1 MTTIL
6 VTGTSGHLGRLVV
19 ESLLENGTSPG
30 DIVATARDIS
40 AIADLA
46 DRGVTTRTADYADAA
61 SLDAAFDGVDRVLL
75 VSGSEVGQRVAQH
88 TNVIDAAQRAGVE
101 LLAYTSIP
109 KADASSLGLAVEH
122 QATEQV
128 LAASGV
134 PYALLRNGWYFEN
147 YTAQIPVQLEHGVVL
162 GAAGDGKVS
171 GASRGDYAAAAAAV
185 LVADDQAGRTYELGG
200 EPAFT
205 LAEYAAALATASGS
219 PVTYQDLTPSDYAA
233 ALASNGVPQQFA
245 DLLADSDRG
254 IAAGEL
260 FVDSGDLTKLIG
272 RPTATLAGPSA
283 GSRRPTP
290 R

>member
-19 ESLLENGTSPG
+19 ESLLENGTAPG
-30 DIVATARDIS
+30 DIVATARDLS
-40 AIADLA
+40 TIADLA
-46 DRGVTTRTADYADAA
+46 ERGVTTRSADYSDPA
-61 SLDAAFDGVDRVLL
+61 SLDAAFAGVDRALL
-75 VSGSEVGQRVAQH
+75 VSGSEVGQRVTQH
-88 TNVIDAAQRAGVE
+88 TNVIDAAKRAGVE

-109 KADASSLGLAVEH
+109 KADTTSLGLAVEH
-122 QATEQV
+122 RETEKV

-147 YTAQIPVQLEHGVVL
+147 YTAQIPVQLEHGVVF
-162 GAAGDGKVS
+162 GAAGAGKVS
-171 GASRGDYAAAAAAV
+171 GASRSDYAAAAAAV
-185 LVADDQAGRTYELGG
+185 LVADGQAGQTYELGG

-205 LAEYAAALATASGS
+205 LAEYAAALAAASGKE
-219 PVTYQDLTPSDYAA
+219 VAYQDLTPPDYAA

-260 FVDSGDLTKLIG
+260 YVDSGDLTKLIG
-272 RPTATLAGPSA
+272 RPTTSLADAVAAALPA
-283 GSRRPTP
+283 
-290 R
+290 

>member
-19 ESLLENGTSPG
+19 ESLLDNGVAPG
-30 DIVATARDIS
+30 DIVATARDTS
-40 AIADLA
+40 TIADLV
-46 DRGVTTRTADYADAA
+46 DRGVATRSADYSDPA
-61 SLDAAFDGVDRVLL
+61 SLDAAFAGVDRILL

-88 TNVIDAAQRAGVE
+88 TNVIDAAKRAGVE

-109 KADASSLGLAVEH
+109 HADTTSLELAAEH
-122 QATEQV
+122 RATEEV
-128 LAASGV
+128 LVGSGL

-147 YTAQIPVQLEHGVVL
+147 YTAQIPLQLEHGVVL

-171 GASRGDYAAAAAAV
+171 GASRADYAAAAAAV
-185 LVADDQAGRTYELGG
+185 LVANDQAGQVYELGG

-205 LAEYAAALATASGS
+205 LSEYASTVAAASGKD
-219 PVTYQDLTPSDYAA
+219 VAYQDLTPADYAA
-233 ALASNGVPQQFA
+233 ALAANGVPQQFA

-260 FVDSGDLTKLIG
+260 YVDSGQLTKLIG
-272 RPTATLAGPSA
+272 RPTTTLADAVAAALPA
-283 GSRRPTP
+283 
-290 R
+290 

>member
-46 DRGVTTRTADYADAA
+46 DRGVTTRTADYADPA

-109 KADASSLGLAVEH
+109 KADTSSLGLAVEH
-122 QATEQV
+122 RATEQV
-128 LAASGV
+128 LATSGV

-162 GAAGDGKVS
+162 GAAGDGKIS
-171 GASRGDYAAAAAAV
+171 GASRADYAAAAAAV
-185 LVADDQAGRTYELGG
+185 LVADDQAGKIYELGG
-200 EPAFT
+200 DAAFT
-205 LAEYAAALATASGS
+205 LADYAAALAAASGRE
-219 PVTYQDLTPSDYAA
+219 VVYQDLTSSDYAA
-233 ALASNGVPQQFA
+233 ALASNGVPQEFA
-245 DLLADSDRG
+245 DLLANSDRG
-254 IAAGEL
+254 VAAGDL
-260 FVDSGDLTKLIG
+260 FVDSGDLTNLIG
-272 RPTATLAGPSA
+272 RPTTTLADAIAAALPA
-283 GSRRPTP
+283 
-290 R
+290 

>member
-46 DRGVTTRTADYADAA
+46 DRGVTTRTADYADPA

-109 KADASSLGLAVEH
+109 KADTSSLGLAVEH

-134 PYALLRNGWYFEN
+134 PYALLRNSWYFEN

-205 LAEYAAALATASGS
+205 LAEYAAALAAASGS

-272 RPTATLAGPSA
+272 RPTATLAAAVAAALPA
-283 GSRRPTP
+283 
-290 R
+290 